1 MVFQLEP
8 LVELSHLTIFP
19 TFPLRFKNPVV
30 SPEQTTLES
39 DVIVPP
45 TVWGRISIRVELE
58 LETELPLW
66 TTAL

>member
-45 TVWGRISIRVELE
+45 TV
-58 LETELPLW
+58 
-66 TTAL
+66 